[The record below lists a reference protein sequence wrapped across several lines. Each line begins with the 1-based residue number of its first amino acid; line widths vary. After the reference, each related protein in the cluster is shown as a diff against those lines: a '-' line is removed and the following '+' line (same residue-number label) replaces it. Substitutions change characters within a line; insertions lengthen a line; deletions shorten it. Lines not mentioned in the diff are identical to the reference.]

1 MSEANLP
8 QRQVD
13 TAGWTLREGFLLRQL
28 PYIAVLVLAIAG
40 VGLHEHCEPTARRL
54 LGVFVDC
61 DGGCLRCHAM
71 G

>member
-40 VGLHEHCEPTARRL
+40 VAYTNIANQPLVGYWEFL
-54 LGVFVDC
+54 LI
-61 DGGCLRCHAM
+61 GCLRCHAM